1 MTTLTANQDS
11 SPIKRTLLVV
21 VAASVAIGVAY
32 GAGELSHLLS
42 FIITEAG
49 AADFFREP
57 INLALGLA
65 GLFLWQ
71 QLSRS
76 PVQTPPL
83 WGSPA
88 IGLGWGWL
96 VGCALPGL
104 ALLGIVM
111 LHAGAFEARPFA
123 LASILIPV
131 PFILIHAM
139 AEEVVVRGIA
149 QRAGHSAFGALA
161 GIGVA
166 ALTFCVLQTLQGY
179 NSIWHIANSAL
190 FGTALGLLALGRGGI
205 WAAIAGHAGWT
216 WLETCWIGDA
226 VRFQKDN
233 GVWVGGTGPDSYGSP
248 IFTLVLIL
256 ILALFGVRW
265 ALQAAKEKR

>member
-1 MTTLTANQDS
+1 MIDTAPNQKS
-11 SPIKRTLLVV
+11 SPIKRTVSMMLAAG
-21 VAASVAIGVAY
+21 VALAIAY
-32 GAGELSHLLS
+32 GAGEISHLSS
-42 FIITEAG
+42 FWISEAG
-49 AADFFREP
+49 APDFFREP
-57 INLALGLA
+57 INLVLALA
-65 GLFLWQ
+65 GLLVWQ
-71 QLSRS
+71 KLSRL
-76 PVQTPPL
+76 PNQTPPI

-88 IGLGWGWL
+88 IGLSWGWL
-96 VGCALPGL
+96 VGCSLPGL

-190 FGTALGLLALGRGGI
+190 FGAALGLLALGRGGI

>member
-1 MTTLTANQDS
+1 MNTPAATPFS
-11 SPIKRTLLVV
+11 SPIKRTLLVMI
-21 VAASVAIGVAY
+21 AASVAIGVAF
-32 GAGELSHLLS
+32 GAGVLSRLLS
-42 FIITEAG
+42 FWITEAG
-49 AADFFREP
+49 APDFFREP

-71 QLSRS
+71 QLSRT
-76 PVQTPPL
+76 PALTPPL

-88 IGLGWGWL
+88 LGLGWGWM

-104 ALLGIVM
+104 ALLGLVM
-111 LHAGAFEARPFA
+111 LHAGAIEARSFA
-123 LASILIPV
+123 LAALIIPI

-149 QRAGHSAFGALA
+149 QRAGHSAFGPLA
-161 GIGVA
+161 GIGLA
-166 ALTFCVLQTLQGY
+166 AVSFCVLQTLQGY
-179 NSIWHIANSAL
+179 ASLWHVANSAL
-190 FGTALGLLALGRGGI
+190 FGAVLGFLALGRGGI

-233 GVWVGGTGPDSYGSP
+233 SVWVGGAGPDSYGSP

-265 ALQAAKEKR
+265 ALQSAKEKR

>member
-1 MTTLTANQDS
+1 MNSPAATRSS
-11 SPIKRTLLVV
+11 SPIKRMLLVM
-21 VAASVAIGVAY
+21 VAASVAVVVAY

-42 FIITEAG
+42 FWISEAG
-49 AADFFREP
+49 APDFFREP
-57 INLALGLA
+57 INFALGLA

-71 QLSRS
+71 NLSRL
-76 PVQTPPL
+76 PAQTPPL

-88 IGLGWGWL
+88 IGLCWGWL

-104 ALLGIVM
+104 ALLGLVM

-123 LASILIPV
+123 LAALIIPI

-149 QRAGHSAFGALA
+149 QRAGHSAFGPLL
-161 GIGVA
+161 GIGLA
-166 ALTFCVLQTLQGY
+166 AVTFCVLQTLQGY
-179 NSIWHIANSAL
+179 ASIWHVANSAF
-190 FGTALGLLALGRGGI
+190 FGAVLGFLALGRGGI

-226 VRFQKDN
+226 VRFQKDTS
-233 GVWVGGTGPDSYGSP
+233 VWVGGAGPDSYGSP
-248 IFTLVLIL
+248 VFTLVLIL
-256 ILALFGVRW
+256 VLALFGVRW